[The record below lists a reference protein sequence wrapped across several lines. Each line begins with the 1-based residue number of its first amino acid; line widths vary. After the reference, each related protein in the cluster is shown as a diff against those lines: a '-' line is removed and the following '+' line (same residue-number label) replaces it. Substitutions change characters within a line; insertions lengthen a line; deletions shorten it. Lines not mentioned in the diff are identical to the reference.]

1 MEGDAT
7 GRLGRA
13 LVFFK
18 DDVERIER
26 ALENYR
32 EAARSQC
39 NLLIDLD
46 GHLVTQVGAL
56 EGVDVDTVS
65 ALVAGTFKATR
76 EVARALG
83 EEDFKTLS
91 HQGRD
96 ESIQIALVGENTI
109 LATVYSPRTTNA
121 GLVSFYLKNV
131 TVSLLAVLE
140 RVRERAARPL
150 IDFGF
155 GADVGLAMEGMFGD
169 DL

>member
-1 MEGDAT
+1 MEGDAS

-13 LVFFK
+13 LIFFK

-83 EEDFKTLS
+83 EEEFKTLS

-96 ESIQIALVGENTI
+96 ESIQIALVGERTI
-109 LATVYSPRTTNA
+109 LATVYSPRTTSA

-140 RVRERAARPL
+140 RVRERAARPVS
-150 IDFGF
+150 DFGF
-155 GADVGLAMEGMFGD
+155 SADVGLAMEGMFGD
-169 DL
+169 DT